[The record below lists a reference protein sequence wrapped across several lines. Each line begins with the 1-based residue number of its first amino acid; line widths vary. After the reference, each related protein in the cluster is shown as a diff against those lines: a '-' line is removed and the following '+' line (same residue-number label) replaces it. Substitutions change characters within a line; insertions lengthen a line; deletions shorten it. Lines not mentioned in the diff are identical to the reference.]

1 MLRFVNEIYGFTSNS
16 DPQASYL
23 KAKALL
29 IAKSKRAKE
38 IIDKVEADT
47 HVIEVV
53 IGPSVG
59 TESAFRGAID
69 GETTS
74 KLVWDDS
81 VSFPILVDSKQVS
94 TVKKILGKDTTI
106 NKTTA
111 KLAPL
116 PAEIVLIHELGHAC
130 QYLGDLPTYKTLF
143 KGGGIASIE
152 ADNLEKT
159 EWPVCDDYGMMRRS
173 SYMHY
178 KGSKDTEKWQI
189 ET

>member
-143 KGGGIASIE
+143 KGGCIASIE
-152 ADNLEKT
+152 AEILEKAD
-159 EWPVCDDYGMMRRS
+159 WPVCDDYGIMRR
-173 SYMHY
+173 
-178 KGSKDTEKWQI
+178 
-189 ET
+189 